1 MSTALLGTCC
11 AAAFARAPLL
21 ILAACVQAIQARQV
35 LRGTVAEL
43 VKETRRQESEGEAS
57 GVTIITISSLYAQLA
72 WELTLSRG
80 HGTCFVISSSKHAVQ
95 DDTAAAYLWFAV
107 LATCGLRR

>member
-1 MSTALLGTCC
+1 MKALAHLFPDKGIIQVSARLLHQAACVILVSTALLGMCC
-11 AAAFARAPLL
+11 ATAFAQAPFL

-57 GVTIITISSLYAQLA
+57 GITVITISSL
-72 WELTLSRG
+72 
-80 HGTCFVISSSKHAVQ
+80 
-95 DDTAAAYLWFAV
+95 
-107 LATCGLRR
+107 